1 MNGAMTLTAEQLS
14 WMPVYY
20 LITVAVELSVLWFAL
35 SRRYSSRSKWVAGFW
50 LTACTYPILW
60 LVLPPFFD
68 DYWTYMAVGE
78 TLVPLIE
85 CGLFWAVFIRPLP
98 PNRLATRRDMAAV
111 VAANVSSFLFGLLVN
126 AVLVAAE
133 QSGL

>member
-1 MNGAMTLTAEQLS
+1 MNGELAGIVGQQLA

-20 LITVAVELSVLWFAL
+20 LITVAVELPVLWCAL
-35 SRRYSSRSKWVAGFW
+35 SVRHTTRTKLFNGFW

-68 DYWTYMAVGE
+68 NYWTYLAVGE

-85 CGLFWAVFIRPLP
+85 CVLFWAVFVRPLP
-98 PNRLATRRDMAAV
+98 PNRPATRRDMAAV
-111 VAANVSSFLFGLLVN
+111 VVANLASFGFGL
-126 AVLVAAE
+126 VLNRTLWPD
-133 QSGL
+133 SL

>member
-1 MNGAMTLTAEQLS
+1 MNGEMTLTAEQLS
-14 WMPVYY
+14 WMPLYY

-35 SRRYSSRSKWVAGFW
+35 SRRHTARTKLFAGFW

-78 TLVPLIE
+78 TLVPLFE
-85 CGLFWAVFIRPLP
+85 CGLFWVVFVRRLP
-98 PNRLATRRDMAAV
+98 PNPPATGRDMAAV
-111 VAANVSSFLFGLLVN
+111 IAANVTSFLFGL
-126 AVLVAAE
+126 VLNKAIR
-133 QSGL
+133 SDSL